1 MLVRLERHTDQIKP
15 CCENLATIH
24 PGKGPHAAELKCS
37 VCGQHRGWLPQEA
50 LDFVNT
56 VAATIG
62 AQDPIVLR
70 DNSIGDRPLQKFQKK
85 FDDANRGALFSNKER
100 KKSDGDA
107 DYSGTINVNGDEF
120 WLNGWAKVSKKTGVK
135 YLSLSIRAK
144 EEAKPGNDDV
154 TWAP

>member
-1 MLVRLERHTDQIKP
+1 MLVRLERHTDQIKR
-15 CCENLATIH
+15 CCESLATIN

-56 VAATIG
+56 VAATLG

-70 DNSIGDRPLQKFQKK
+70 DNSIGDQPLQKFQKK
-85 FDDANRGALFSNKER
+85 FDDANKGALFSNKER
-100 KKSDGDA
+100 KKSDSDA

-120 WLNGWAKVSKKTGVK
+120 WLNGWAKVSKKGVK

-144 EEAKPGNDDV
+144 EEAKSSNDDV
-154 TWAP
+154 TWVP